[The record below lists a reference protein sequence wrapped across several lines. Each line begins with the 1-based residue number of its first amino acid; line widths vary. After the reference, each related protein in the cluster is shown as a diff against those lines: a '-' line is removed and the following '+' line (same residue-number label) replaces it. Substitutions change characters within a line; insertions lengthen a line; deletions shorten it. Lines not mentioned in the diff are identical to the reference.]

1 MNYARKLRSQEVI
14 YLVLSC
20 YVFIGLT
27 ILDSCIV
34 VYFKIVIVIIFACL
48 SFF

>member
-34 VYFKIVIVIIFACL
+34 VYLKIVMPCL
-48 SFF
+48 VA